1 MWYLVESKRTLCCNQ
16 CGLYLF
22 VCIFLFLFFLLFFV
36 LVCLFVLVKYV
47 AFLDIPDIILNL
59 LLTCTYISYII
70 HIYIWYKTCMFSI
83 CLTRLLHFLKV
94 KRDIVSW
101 LGDRYIR
108 IGEFKPLLYRSQVVA
123 GTNYLVK
130 VKTTCISPKK

>member
-1 MWYLVESKRTLCCNQ
+1 M
-16 CGLYLF
+16 
-22 VCIFLFLFFLLFFV
+22 FF
-36 LVCLFVLVKYV
+36 
-47 AFLDIPDIILNL
+47 
-59 LLTCTYISYII
+59 
-70 HIYIWYKTCMFSI
+70 I

-101 LGDRYIR
+101 LGDRYIQ

-130 VKTTCISPKK
+130 VRTT

>member
-1 MWYLVESKRTLCCNQ
+1 
-16 CGLYLF
+16 
-22 VCIFLFLFFLLFFV
+22 
-36 LVCLFVLVKYV
+36 
-47 AFLDIPDIILNL
+47 
-59 LLTCTYISYII
+59 
-70 HIYIWYKTCMFSI
+70 MFSI

-130 VKTTCISPKK
+130 VRTTCISPKNKSKLQQGFIQV